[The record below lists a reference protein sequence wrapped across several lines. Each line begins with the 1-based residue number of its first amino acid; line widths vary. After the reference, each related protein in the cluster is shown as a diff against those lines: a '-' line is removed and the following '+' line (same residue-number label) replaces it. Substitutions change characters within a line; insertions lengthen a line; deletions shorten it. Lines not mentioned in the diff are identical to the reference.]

1 MFNFTYNMFC
11 MGRMLKDKAIGSL
24 SDYYNGEYSNVK
36 RMEPSNSGI
45 VTNFNK
51 LNTDPTHIIDNIYLG
66 NAYNASNYSLME
78 ERNIGLVV
86 NITTEIPNYFPDNL
100 EYYNIHI
107 RDLNG
112 KRIGE
117 FFDDYLN
124 KIEEYKKSNDNKSI
138 FIHCFMGSSRSATL
152 ACLYLIKY
160 HNMTVEESIKFCKDK
175 RSLININLTFIED
188 LKTWYKNNITCN
200 N

>member
-1 MFNFTYNMFC
+1 MS
-11 MGRMLKDKAIGSL
+11 RMLKDKALGSL
-24 SDYYNGEYSNVK
+24 YDYYYGEYSNVK
-36 RMEPSNSGI
+36 RMEPCNSGI
-45 VTNFNK
+45 LINLNK
-51 LNTDPTHIIDNIYLG
+51 LITPPTHIIDNIYLG

-78 ERNIGLVV
+78 EIDTGLVV

-100 EYYNIHI
+100 EYYNINI

-112 KRIGE
+112 KIIGE
-117 FFDDYLN
+117 FFDGYLN
-124 KIEEYKKSNDNKSI
+124 KIAEFKESNDNKSI

-160 HNMTVEESIKFCKDK
+160 HNMDVDEAIKFCKDK

-188 LKTWYKNNITCN
+188 LKSWYNNNIKN
-200 N
+200 IY